1 MPGNASFELRKTPKQ
16 ARSRNTVEVI
26 LEAATRIL
34 EEGGLAAFNT
44 NAVAERAG
52 IGVASLYDYFP
63 GKNAILIEFAR
74 REISRHRAAVMQ
86 AIAAACEGGA
96 PQPERSIIRALMD
109 ASETRHAIRRI
120 AAQVLAQAGL
130 EHELDQSLQQI
141 SVLVAEKWPVL
152 SPQKRSDLPPAR
164 LFVLTRAVSGVLSAA
179 VRENTDFE
187 RKALEDALVAL
198 AEGVTRQQS

>member
-1 MPGNASFELRKTPKQ
+1 MPSNASFELRKRPKQ
-16 ARSRNTVEVI
+16 ARSRNTVDVV

-63 GKNAILIEFAR
+63 HKNAILIEFAR

-86 AIAAACEGGA
+86 AIAVACECGV
-96 PQPERSIIRALMD
+96 PQPERSVIRTLMD

-152 SPQKRSDLPPAR
+152 SPHKRPDLPPAR
-164 LFVLTRAVSGVLSAA
+164 LFVLTRAISGVLSAA
-179 VRENTDFE
+179 VRENADFE